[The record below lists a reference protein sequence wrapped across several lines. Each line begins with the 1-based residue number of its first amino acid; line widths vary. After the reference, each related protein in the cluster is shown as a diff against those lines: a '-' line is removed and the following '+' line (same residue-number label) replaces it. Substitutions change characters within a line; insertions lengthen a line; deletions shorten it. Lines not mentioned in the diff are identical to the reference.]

1 MSCAQLDRDLSRL
14 DWSPERLRSGVF
26 AADDNPVID
35 LTVGRFPS
43 QKTVAYVGGV
53 NPISLHPEG
62 LK

>member
-1 MSCAQLDRDLSRL
+1 MT
-14 DWSPERLRSGVF
+14 SPAWTLERLRSGVV
-26 AADDNPVID
+26 AADHNPVID